1 MSAFSGRLTQAELD
15 AIAAADRRR
24 HRVSPRRPYEVRLAA
39 KYAEFRARHT
49 RVIRDSRCCPQC
61 GKRFHSR
68 AANAKYCSR
77 DCSNRYYDAHVRERR
92 LNEAVRG

>member
-24 HRVSPRRPYEVRLAA
+24 RVSPRRPYDVRLAA

-49 RVIRDSRCCPQC
+49 RALPDPRCCPQC
-61 GKRFHSR
+61 GAMFRSR
-68 AANAKYCSR
+68 AANAKYCSLV
-77 DCSNRYYDAHVRERR
+77 CSNKYYDAHLRDQ